1 VATLRG
7 SRRSSKAVATRGR
20 ILDAAA
26 TVFREKGYTAARL
39 SDIAA
44 LANTQAGSLYYHFD
58 SRETLVREVLLGAQQ
73 WTKEFVPGLVD
84 AVGPDATSLDRLR
97 QAFNAHLEAVLQIS
111 DYTAATLRIMSQV
124 PPPIQREALAAQR
137 DYGRYWRQLFEDAQA
152 SGFLR
157 ESLNLGVARMLA
169 LGSLN
174 STAEW
179 FHSGT
184 DGGKLKLPELESHAS
199 AVFLEGIATQ
209 KGRSRQSD
217 PLRYSM
223 SRPQLPSSD
232 EIFPSPAT
240 KAEATT
246 VRILDAAAQVFRTNG
261 YAAARLSDVAA
272 LANLQTGSLYYHFE
286 SREELVTQLLRKSL
300 YRTQTMV
307 RRALDTLPSSASPLD
322 RLATAIH
329 AHMSSVLG
337 PEDYVA
343 AMLKIIR
350 QVPESVTEAIVG
362 PQRQYMQTW
371 HEMVNKG
378 IESGDVRDDLD
389 PGVVVMLMMG
399 AMNGSIDWYDPDHF
413 VAVDRLIDQS
423 EAVLF
428 DGMLARRIGLEQAA
442 V

>member
-1 VATLRG
+1 VATPRG
-7 SRRSSKAVATRGR
+7 SRPSSKAVATRER

-44 LANTQAGSLYYHFD
+44 LANTHAGSLYYHFD
-58 SRETLVREVLLGAQQ
+58 SRDTLVRDVLLGAQR
-73 WTKEFVPGLVD
+73 WTTEFVPDRVD

-97 QAFNAHLEAVLQIS
+97 QAFSTHLEAVLQIS
-111 DYTAATLRIMSQV
+111 DYTAATLRIISQV
-124 PPPIQREALAAQR
+124 PQPIQREILAAQR
-137 DYGRYWRQLFEDAQA
+137 EYGRYWRQLFEDAQA

-157 ESLNLGVARMLA
+157 EGLNLVVARMLA

-174 STAEW
+174 STSEW

-184 DGGKLKLPELESHAS
+184 DGGKLPELQSHAL
-199 AVFLEGIATQ
+199 AVFLDGISTQ
-209 KGRSRQSD
+209 KGWSRLSD
-217 PLRYSM
+217 PLRHSM
-223 SRPQLPSSD
+223 SRPQLPSSNQ
-232 EIFPSPAT
+232 IFPSPAT

-246 VRILDAAAQVFRTNG
+246 ARILDAAAQVFRTNG

-286 SREELVTQLLRKSL
+286 SREELVTELLRNSM
-300 YRTQTMV
+300 YRMQTMV

-329 AHMSSVLG
+329 AQMSSLLG
-337 PEDYVA
+337 PEDYGA

-350 QVPESVTEAIVG
+350 QVPESVTEAIV
-362 PQRQYMQTW
+362 PLQRQYLQTW
-371 HEMVNKG
+371 HELLNKG
-378 IESGDVRDDLD
+378 IESGEVRDDLH
-389 PGVVVMLMMG
+389 PGVVLMLMMG
-399 AMNGSIDWYDPDHF
+399 SMNGAIDWYDPDHF

-442 V
+442 VV